1 MKKEEKQEIKQGR
14 IADTYL
20 GRVHLE
26 LSHNLDGN
34 LFVDTLAIS
43 CTVDVTE
50 STIAHLLDE
59 APSFQSG
66 VSRELALGLTLLCND
81 ALEHFGVDI
90 LSSLFLLLLL
100 VDGLTSGSSGL
111 GSDMTVVDGGC

>member
-1 MKKEEKQEIKQGR
+1 M
-14 IADTYL
+14 
-20 GRVHLE
+20 
-26 LSHNLDGN
+26 
-34 LFVDTLAIS
+34 AIS

-50 STIAHLLDE
+50 GTIAHLLDE

-66 VSRELALGLTLLCND
+66 VSRKLALGLTLLCND
-81 ALEHFGVDI
+81 ALEHFRVDI

-100 VDGLTSGSSGL
+100 VDGLTSGSTGL